1 MEFRIFGIHI
11 FILSRKE
18 VDKMAAIY
26 VALIINGLYDYE
38 KVPTFNGTKDKV
50 KEMLVALG
58 YDEVVGE

>member
-38 KVPTFNGTKDKV
+38 KVPAFNGTKDKV

-58 YDEVVGE
+58 YTEVVGE